1 MHLVFVFISSFVVKY
16 SHRGHLAQLARASRL
31 HREGR
36 GFESLSAHHSIFV
49 RYTAMKYI
57 TLILAL
63 LVFFSF
69 SFSSLNSQVLD
80 SDYVRES
87 ERGAEVLGVL
97 GEEDVEEEIEIV
109 EDDDDFVENRIIE
122 LSAIIGGV
130 ILVLLFAYIVYGR
143 KVNK

>member
-1 MHLVFVFISSFVVKY
+1 
-16 SHRGHLAQLARASRL
+16 
-31 HREGR
+31 
-36 GFESLSAHHSIFV
+36 
-49 RYTAMKYI
+49 MKYI

-97 GEEDVEEEIEIV
+97 GEEDVEEETETEIV
-109 EDDDDFVENRIIE
+109 EEDDDFVQNRIIE

>member
-1 MHLVFVFISSFVVKY
+1 
-16 SHRGHLAQLARASRL
+16 
-31 HREGR
+31 
-36 GFESLSAHHSIFV
+36 
-49 RYTAMKYI
+49 MKYI

-87 ERGAEVLGVL
+87 EREAEVLGVL
-97 GEEDVEEEIEIV
+97 GEEDVEEETETETEIV
-109 EDDDDFVENRIIE
+109 EEDDDFVQNRIIE

>member
-1 MHLVFVFISSFVVKY
+1 
-16 SHRGHLAQLARASRL
+16 
-31 HREGR
+31 
-36 GFESLSAHHSIFV
+36 
-49 RYTAMKYI
+49 MKYI

-87 ERGAEVLGVL
+87 EREAEVLGVL
-97 GEEDVEEEIEIV
+97 AEEDVEEETEIV
-109 EDDDDFVENRIIE
+109 EEDDDFVQNRIIE